1 MAISMKIIKT
11 RGSALLSALFIMT
24 LVSIATTTMT
34 VQLQHA
40 IEQTRLVLS
49 TDQDTLTAEA
59 LRYWAMGALIT
70 PKTRNFG
77 RDPTMLILTNEES
90 PMPKIPGVKLSA
102 QLFDLQAVFNL
113 NNLNNTKLRTP
124 CFNLFNDVLEDES
137 KKQAYQL
144 VNAISTWVSSD
155 KTDHNY
161 NKYDKFYAKQ
171 KPPYITAHQPMA
183 SLSELKLIKG
193 ADQEIFQ
200 ALFPYVT
207 VLPPP
212 TKININTAPE
222 TLLTALGAADSKEEL
237 AKQVQALIDARG
249 KKGIQSLNQVRR
261 ILNNLSIDMNLVTIE
276 SEYFLSIGQVKTPS
290 FERAL
295 YSLLHRTKAKD
306 GTFSVHLVQETWNT
320 N

>member
-1 MAISMKIIKT
+1 MIKI

-49 TDQDTLTAEA
+49 TDQDTLTAEV
-59 LRYWAMGALIT
+59 LRYWAMAALIN
-70 PKTRNFG
+70 PKTRDFG
-77 RDPTMLILTNEES
+77 RDPTMLILTDEES

-113 NNLNNTKLRTP
+113 NNLDNRKLKTP
-124 CFNLFNDVLEDES
+124 GVHLFNEVLESAS
-137 KKQAYQL
+137 KNQAFQL
-144 VNAISTWVSSD
+144 INAISNWVSND
-155 KTDHNY
+155 KKDSNY
-161 NKYDKFYAKQ
+161 NKYNKYYAKQ
-171 KPPYITAHQPMA
+171 KPAYITAHQPMA
-183 SLSELKLIKG
+183 SLSELKLVQG
-193 ADQEIFQ
+193 VTPEIYQ

-222 TLLTALGAADSKEEL
+222 MLLTALSETDSQEEL

-249 KKGIQSLNQVRR
+249 KKGIQSLNQVRS
-261 ILNNLSIDMNLVTIE
+261 ILKSLSIDMDDVTLE
-276 SEYFLSIGQVKTPS
+276 SEYFLSIGQIKTAS

-295 YSLLHRTKAKD
+295 YSVLHRSKAHD
-306 GTFSVHLVQETWNT
+306 GTYSVQLVQETWNT

>member
-1 MAISMKIIKT
+1 MIKLHT
-11 RGSALLSALFIMT
+11 FKARGSALLSALFIMT

-59 LRYWAMGALIT
+59 LRYWAMAALVN
-70 PKTRNFG
+70 PKTRDFG

-90 PMPKIPGVKLSA
+90 PMPKIPGVELSA
-102 QLFDLQAVFNL
+102 QLFDLQALFNL
-113 NNLNNTKLRTP
+113 NNLNDSKLKTP
-124 CFNLFNDVLEDES
+124 CHDLFNEVLEDAS
-137 KKQAYQL
+137 KKQAFQL
-144 VNAISTWVSSD
+144 INAISNWVSNNKKES
-155 KTDHNY
+155 NY
-161 NKYDKFYAKQ
+161 NKYNKYYAKQ
-171 KPPYITAHQPMA
+171 KPAYITAHQPMA
-183 SLSELKLIKG
+183 SLSELKLIHG
-193 ADQEIFQ
+193 VTPEIYL

-222 TLLTALGAADSKEEL
+222 IILTALGASSSKDERQ
-237 AKQVQALIDARG
+237 KQVKALIDARG
-249 KKGIQSLNQVRR
+249 KKGIQSIYQVKN
-261 ILNNLSIDMNLVTIE
+261 ILNKLSIDLNNVTLE
-276 SEYFLSIGQVKTPS
+276 SEYFLSIGRVKTAS

-295 YSLLHRTKAKD
+295 YSILHRSKARD
-306 GTFSVHLVQETWNT
+306 GTYSVQLVQETWNT

>member
-1 MAISMKIIKT
+1 MIKI

-40 IEQTRLVLS
+40 IEQTRLVLT

-59 LRYWAMGALIT
+59 LRYWAMGVLIN
-70 PKTRNFG
+70 PKTRDFG
-77 RDPTMLILTNEES
+77 RDPTMLILTEEES
-90 PMPKIPGVKLSA
+90 PMPKIPGIKLSA

-113 NNLNNTKLRTP
+113 NNLDNNKFKTP
-124 CFNLFNDVLEDES
+124 CHHLFNEVLEDES

-144 VNAISTWVSSD
+144 VNAISNWVSND
-155 KTDHNY
+155 KNDHNF
-161 NKYDKFYAKQ
+161 NKYNKFYAKQ
-171 KPPYITAHQPMA
+171 KPAYITAHQPMA
-183 SLSELKLIKG
+183 SLTELKLIQG
-193 ADQEIFQ
+193 VTPEIYQ
-200 ALFPYVT
+200 ALFSYVT

-222 TLLTALGAADSKEEL
+222 LLLTALAEANSPEEL
-237 AKQVQALIDARG
+237 AKQVQALVDARG
-249 KKGIQSLNQVRR
+249 KKGIQSLNQVRS
-261 ILNNLSIDMNLVTIE
+261 ILRNLSIDVNHVTLE
-276 SEYFLSIGQVKTPS
+276 SEYFLSIGQIKTPS

-295 YSLLHRTKAKD
+295 YSVLHRSKARD
-306 GTFSVHLVQETWNT
+306 GTYSVHLVQETWNT